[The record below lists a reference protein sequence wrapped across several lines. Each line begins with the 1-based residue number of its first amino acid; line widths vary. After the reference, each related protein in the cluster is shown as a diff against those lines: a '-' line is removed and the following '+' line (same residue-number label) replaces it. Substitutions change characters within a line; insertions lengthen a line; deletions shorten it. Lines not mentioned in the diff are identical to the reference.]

1 MAYMHSLFSPQK
13 LLAIAMICLSW
24 HAVAAVPADQVPL
37 QPVLRIETGQ
47 HLSMVT
53 KISSDAN
60 GRYLASAS
68 EDKTVRIWDA
78 GTGALLQ
85 VLRPP
90 IGEGSLGAVYAV
102 AMSPDGATV
111 AVGGNSAF
119 NGQDHAV
126 YLFDRTTGAIRQ
138 GGTLSGLEAPV
149 HQLVW
154 SKDGQFLAIGL
165 RQQGLRVFRSNLK
178 FVGDDPE
185 YNDIIYGAD
194 FARDGRLV
202 TASLD
207 GALRL
212 YRIGKSGLARIARIR
227 APGGKPYSVAFSPDG
242 ASIAVGYQDTNQVDV
257 LDANTLA
264 VMYSAQFGRGGNLGR
279 VAWSSNGRTLFA
291 GGTASS
297 GGRFPVVAFDEGGRG
312 QARQLQSFGNI
323 VTALTPLDDGVAAAR
338 ADPAL
343 AAFDG
348 RGNQRFIVQ
357 SSKGDFRGGWN
368 SFRVSNDGRTVGFSF
383 DSDGR
388 STVVF
393 DTQRGELQSDIG
405 GLSGKLSTPRTS
417 AFSVNVDGWK
427 NTGMPKLNG
436 RALPLLPQ
444 EPSRSVAVAADGSRF
459 VLGTEWYLRSFDAG
473 GRQIWE
479 QRIPGAAWAVNLSGD
494 GRWVL
499 AALGDGTIRWYR
511 ASDGQEQVAL
521 FVHPDRNRW
530 IIWTPSGYYDTSVS
544 GESLVGWHLNR
555 AFNKAS
561 DFFSVGR
568 FRAQYYRP
576 DVLQK
581 VFMTGDLREALR
593 AVDADAA
600 RAAQAVQ
607 AAPQPVEAA
616 PPVVQNILPPVV
628 ELQTDTQ
635 IETDAKTV
643 PVRFALRSPDDAPAT
658 ELKVRVDGKL
668 IKSYDA
674 RSLPKARGGETG
686 AQEVMVPVPP
696 DQDAEIVI
704 LARNRNGTSEPTV
717 IHVRRASKATGEE
730 PLVKLKKLY
739 LLAIGVSKYPGL
751 PKENQLTYPAK
762 DASDFADMF
771 QKYGTNLYDQ
781 IEIHVMQDEQ
791 ATRKNVLEGLQWL
804 QKSVGP
810 DDMGILFLAGH
821 GFLHPTTKK
830 YYFASED
837 LKMSNLDKTAVPGD
851 AIQDVISNLRGR
863 GIFFLDT
870 CHSGFALND
879 LRVNT
884 EMTGVLNEADDEKG
898 VTVLSGSGGRQEAL
912 ESAAWNNGAFT
923 YAIKEGVLGRGA
935 DFEKDG
941 RITPPL
947 LYAFISKKMKEMTK
961 GLVDRPPTPKLVGA
975 SFNEP
980 FIVIK

>member
-1 MAYMHSLFSPQK
+1 MHSLFSPQK
-13 LLAIAMICLSW
+13 LLAIAMVCLSW
-24 HAVAAVPADQVPL
+24 SAKAAPPAIQVPS

-47 HLSMVT
+47 HLSMIT

-68 EDKTVRIWDA
+68 EDKTARIWDA
-78 GTGALLQ
+78 ESGTLLQ

-102 AMSPDGATV
+102 ALSPDGSTV

-119 NGQDHAV
+119 DGQEHAV
-126 YLFDRTTGAIRQ
+126 YLFDRTTGAMRK

-212 YRIGKSGLARIARIR
+212 YRIGKGGLARIARIR

-242 ASIAVGYQDTNQVDV
+242 SAIAVGYQDANQVDV

-279 VAWSSNGRTLFA
+279 VAWSSDGRTLFA
-291 GGTASS
+291 GGTASA

-323 VTALTPLDDGVAAAR
+323 VTALTPLADGVAAAS

-357 SSKGDFRGGWN
+357 SSKGDFRDGWN
-368 SFRVSNDGRTVGFSF
+368 SFRISNDGRTVGFPF
-383 DSDGR
+383 DAEGR
-388 STVVF
+388 SPVVF
-393 DTQRGELQSDIG
+393 DTQRGELQNG
-405 GLSGKLSTPRTS
+405 GDGQGGKLSAPRTS
-417 AFSVNVDGWK
+417 AFAVNVDGWK

-436 RALPLLPQ
+436 RVLPLLPQ
-444 EPSRSVAVAADGSRF
+444 EPSRSIAVAPDGSRF

-530 IIWTPSGYYDTSVS
+530 ILWTPSGYYDTSVS

-581 VFMTGDLREALR
+581 VFLTGDLREALR

-600 RAAQAVQ
+600 RAAQVVP

-628 ELQTDTQ
+628 ELQTDSQ

-643 PVRFALRSPDDAPAT
+643 PVKFALRSPDDAPAT

-686 AQEVMVPVPP
+686 AQEVVVPVPP

-704 LARNRNGTSEPTV
+704 LAKNKNGTSEPTV

-739 LLAIGVSKYPGL
+739 LLAVGVSKYPGL
-751 PKENQLTYPAK
+751 PKENQLSYPAK
-762 DASDFADMF
+762 DAKDFADMF

-781 IEIHVMQDEQ
+781 IEIQVMQNEQ
-791 ATRKNVLEGLQWL
+791 ATRQNVLDGLKWL

-830 YYFASED
+830 YYFASQD
-837 LKMSNLDKTAVPGD
+837 LMMKSLDKTAVPGD

-870 CHSGFALND
+870 CYSGFALND

-884 EMTGVLNEADDEKG
+884 EMTGLLNEADDEKG
-898 VTVLSGSGGRQEAL
+898 VTVLSGAGGRQEAL
-912 ESAAWNNGAFT
+912 ESEAWNNGAFT
-923 YAIKEGVLGRGA
+923 YAIKQGVLDKGA
-935 DFEKDG
+935 DLEKDG
-941 RITPPL
+941 RITPPE
-947 LYAFISKKMKEMTK
+947 LYVYISKKMKEMTK